1 MASYDVDVDWPRA
14 FWIGFGVVL
23 AAALLFVVYSFIGTF
38 VFGVF
43 LYYATRPLFRRVYR
57 HVRQRTVAAV
67 ISLFLLALPVL
78 ILLYYT
84 IAISLQEF
92 QRFSQNVDLGPY
104 EDVLDPYVDVSTVV
118 QNPQSL
124 ITGAAGPDALV
135 STLSQFLDF
144 LGLIGTGLVHAFVM
158 FAFAFYML
166 RDGPRLAEWGKTLID
181 RHGVLDRY
189 FHEVDRSFH
198 RVFYGN
204 ILNAIVTGAIGAI
217 TFSLVDI
224 VAPTGLGVPYPALTG
239 LLAGAASLIPII
251 GMKIVYVPISGYLAV
266 QTAFGGQ
273 EWWFVILF
281 FATAFLVVDTIPD
294 LLVRPYV
301 SSGGS
306 MSFGPFGSEP
316 TDEPGDPQ
324 RALHT
329 GTLMFAYIFGPFL
342 FGWYGIFLAPMFL
355 VLVVHFARFVL
366 PELVGGSTVK
376 PYAIDPGVDF
386 ERDEAVPEAEP
397 SEIQPTPEADGEET
411 TAGDPTPE

>member
-1 MASYDVDVDWPRA
+1 MV
-14 FWIGFGVVL
+14 
-23 AAALLFVVYSFIGTF
+23 
-38 VFGVF
+38 
-43 LYYATRPLFRRVYR
+43 
-57 HVRQRTVAAV
+57 
-67 ISLFLLALPVL
+67 
-78 ILLYYT
+78 
-84 IAISLQEF
+84 
-92 QRFSQNVDLGPY
+92 
-104 EDVLDPYVDVSTVV
+104 
-118 QNPQSL
+118 
-124 ITGAAGPDALV
+124 
-135 STLSQFLDF
+135 
-144 LGLIGTGLVHAFVM
+144 GTGLVHAFVM

-166 RDGPRLAEWGKTLID
+166 RDGPRLAEWGKNLID
-181 RHGVLDRY
+181 HHGVLDRY

-251 GMKIVYVPISGYLAV
+251 GMKIVYIPISGYLAA
-266 QTAFGGQ
+266 QTAFNGQ

-306 MSFGPFGSEP
+306 VSFGPFGSSAAESVG
-316 TDEPGDPQ
+316 TPQ
-324 RALHT
+324 PALHT

-366 PELVGGSTVK
+366 PELVNGSTVK
-376 PYAIDPGVDF
+376 PYAVDPAMDF
-386 ERDEAVPEAEP
+386 EHDESVEEPE
-397 SEIQPTPEADGEET
+397 STEIQPAPETDDT